1 MNEYLDDLD
10 YQLVHHQLLK
20 VSVIYVLQFHVVYHE
35 VHVGELEQWELV
47 LIRIKQ
53 KCFFENKFNYYTNQ
67 MVEQQRQELTLL
79 NYEHGIKVHD

>member
-35 VHVGELEQWELV
+35 VHVEEREQLESDLRNTKE
-47 LIRIKQ
+47 K
-53 KCFFENKFNYYTNQ
+53 KAC
-67 MVEQQRQELTLL
+67 L
-79 NYEHGIKVHD
+79 NDPSH